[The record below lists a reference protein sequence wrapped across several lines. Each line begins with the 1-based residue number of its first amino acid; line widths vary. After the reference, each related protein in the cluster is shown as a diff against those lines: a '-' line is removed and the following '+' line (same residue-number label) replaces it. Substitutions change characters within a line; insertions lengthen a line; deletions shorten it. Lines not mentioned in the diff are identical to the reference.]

1 MIRLMT
7 EHPSTVGESYLEHLA
22 FATRFGASM
31 ILGGLACCLHG
42 VLPFL
47 EGADAGD
54 QRRSSAPPAAAAPS
68 WNCTDASAPA
78 AFLTPPP
85 STPRPCRPQRPSM

>member
-7 EHPSTVGESYLEHLA
+7 EHPSAVGESYLEHLV

-47 EGADAGD
+47 CTSSGSRTVLELHG
-54 QRRSSAPPAAAAPS
+54 RIRSRGRGVPHSTSQHAAAVPPATAEYVI
-68 WNCTDASAPA
+68 
-78 AFLTPPP
+78 
-85 STPRPCRPQRPSM
+85 

>member
-1 MIRLMT
+1 MITLMT

-31 ILGGLACCLHG
+31 IVGGLACCLHG

-47 EGADAGD
+47 CTSTGSRTVLALHG
-54 QRRSSAPPAAAAPS
+54 RIRSRGRGIPHSTAQHAAAVPPATAEYVI
-68 WNCTDASAPA
+68 
-78 AFLTPPP
+78 
-85 STPRPCRPQRPSM
+85 

>member
-7 EHPSTVGESYLEHLA
+7 EHPSSIGETYLQHLV
-22 FATRFGASM
+22 FAVRFGASM

-47 EGADAGD
+47 CTSTGSRTVLALHG
-54 QRRSSAPPAAAAPS
+54 RIRSRGRGVPHSTSQPPAAVS
-68 WNCTDASAPA
+68 PA
-78 AFLTPPP
+78 TAEYVI
-85 STPRPCRPQRPSM
+85 

>member
-7 EHPSTVGESYLEHLA
+7 EHPSAVGESYLEHLA

-31 ILGGLACCLHG
+31 IVGGLACCVHG

-47 EGADAGD
+47 CTSTGSRTVLALHGRLRSHGRGVPHSTSREAGTT
-54 QRRSSAPPAAAAPS
+54 SIVAA
-68 WNCTDASAPA
+68 T
-78 AFLTPPP
+78 FG
-85 STPRPCRPQRPSM
+85 

>member
-7 EHPSTVGESYLEHLA
+7 DHPTSVGESYLEHLV

-31 ILGGLACCLHG
+31 IVGGLACCVHG

-47 EGADAGD
+47 CTSTGSRTVLALHGRIRTRGRGIAHPAS
-54 QRRSSAPPAAAAPS
+54 QQPVAVPSAAAEYVI
-68 WNCTDASAPA
+68 
-78 AFLTPPP
+78 
-85 STPRPCRPQRPSM
+85 

>member
-7 EHPSTVGESYLEHLA
+7 EHPSAVGESYLEHLV

-31 ILGGLACCLHG
+31 IVGGLACCVHG

-47 EGADAGD
+47 CTSTGSRTVLALHG
-54 QRRSSAPPAAAAPS
+54 RIRSRGRGIAHPTSQPSAAVPPAAAEYVI
-68 WNCTDASAPA
+68 
-78 AFLTPPP
+78 
-85 STPRPCRPQRPSM
+85 

>member
-7 EHPSTVGESYLEHLA
+7 EHPSSVGESYLEHLV

-47 EGADAGD
+47 CTSSGSRTVLELH
-54 QRRSSAPPAAAAPS
+54 RRIRSRGVPHSTAQHAAAV
-68 WNCTDASAPA
+68 
-78 AFLTPPP
+78 
-85 STPRPCRPQRPSM
+85 PRATAEYVI